1 MVGEARP
8 RSAAGSPHSAPFC
21 LRLGLL
27 PGALCSGFLR
37 ECSGHGLWERAACGS
52 RALRFWGGVP
62 KPPLESNGLWGIRG
76 KGDRGPL

>member
-52 RALRFWGGVP
+52 RALRF
-62 KPPLESNGLWGIRG
+62 
-76 KGDRGPL
+76 